1 MALLETFS
9 FVVNVIFGLFFV
21 VCLAG
26 LVIPIFPGLQ
36 LAWAGMLLHMVLSV
50 ALGQGAFNPWV
61 FAGITILMALGTV
74 VDNFILAAQLRKVD
88 TPWFA
93 IGIAY
98 VAGIVSGLALSP
110 LAAIFVT
117 PLSLWIVE
125 YIRLKDKKTALASV
139 RQWLFSVGW
148 TFLARLAIGIIMI
161 LVWLLGLA
169 FS

>member
-1 MALLETFS
+1 MLLLETLS
-9 FVVNVIFGLFFV
+9 LVLSVVFGLFFV

-36 LAWAGMLLHMVLSV
+36 LAWAGMLLHMALS
-50 ALGQGAFNPWV
+50 ATLGQNGFNLWV
-61 FAGITILMALGTV
+61 IATITILMAFGTV

-88 TPWFA
+88 TPWYA

-98 VAGIVSGLALSP
+98 VVGIVSGLALSP

-117 PLSLWIVE
+117 PLSLGVAE
-125 YIRLKDKKTALASV
+125 YIRLRDKKSAMASV

-148 TFLARLAIGIIMI
+148 TFLARLGIGILMI
-161 LVWLLGLA
+161 LAWLLGLF